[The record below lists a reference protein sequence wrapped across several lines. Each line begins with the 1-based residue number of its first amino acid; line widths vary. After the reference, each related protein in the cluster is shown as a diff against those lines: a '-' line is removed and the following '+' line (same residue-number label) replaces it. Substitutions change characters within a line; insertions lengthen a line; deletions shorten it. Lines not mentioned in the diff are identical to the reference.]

1 MEHLDAL
8 LLRLRN
14 RHLALMQRSM
24 KAIGHVIR
32 NTPTADLTTYR
43 DGGAGGWT
51 ALEALCHLRDFNAI
65 FHERA
70 RSVIAQDQPHFALRD
85 HLQMVID
92 GQYNAQDPLAVL
104 AEMEAERARLVTFY
118 EALTPDQLERTGV
131 HPEYGLLTLYDLMQQ
146 VGHHDADHLEQI
158 TRVLA
163 EKVSA

>member
-1 MEHLDAL
+1 MFPLDDV

-14 RHLALMQRSM
+14 RHLLLMQRTL

-32 NTPTADLTTYR
+32 ATPTEDLTTWR
-43 DGGAGGWT
+43 DGGPDGWT

-70 RSVIAQDQPHFALRD
+70 KQVLTEDTPRFIPRD

-92 GQYNAQDPLAVL
+92 RQYNQQDPLAVL
-104 AEMEAERARLVTFY
+104 QDMEAERARLVATY
-118 EALTPDQLERTGV
+118 EAATPEQLQRTGI
-131 HPEYGLLTLYDLMQQ
+131 HAEYGLLTLYDLMQQ

-158 TRVLA
+158 TRILLL
-163 EKVSA
+163 KQR